1 MGTGYYKTL
10 LEGARNS
17 LEGVFESLSNDKTK
31 KPTTSDEADFRLQNK
46 RTYSDVKQIQMDR
59 SRLPGLV
66 SPRIKSGVETN
77 EDSMSIL
84 DRAYAQTRN
93 QNKILMSE
101 LETRQGSRTTDDP
114 EGTVSNTSVDIAS
127 SLPAS
132 LLGSKGS
139 LAGDVASQSYFNKP
153 LSGNFASFSRAA
165 GDTTKEEKQK
175 VINLIVGTGRQAGMS
190 EREIAYT
197 LATASVESGFNPEA
211 AAHESSA
218 SGIGQFVNLTGKS
231 YNINKDTRWN
241 LEAQVQALV
250 DHTVDNIAMAKQKG
264 LGEEYIYALHHDGP
278 KLNRDGLSISREK
291 VMPLVDKYLKYLTK

>member
-46 RTYSDVKQIQMDR
+46 RTYSDVKQVQMDR

-66 SPRIKSGVETN
+66 NPRIKSGVKTN
-77 EDSMSIL
+77 EDTMSIL

-101 LETRQGSRTTDDP
+101 LEARQGSRTTDDP

-132 LLGSKGS
+132 LLGSKGG
-139 LAGDVASQSYFNKP
+139 LEGDVASQSYFNKP

-175 VINLIVGTGRQAGMS
+175 VINLIIGTGRQAGMS

>member
-10 LEGARNS
+10 LEGARNN
-17 LEGVFESLSNDKTK
+17 LEEVFESLSNDKTK

-101 LETRQGSRTTDDP
+101 LEARQGSRTTDDP

-139 LAGDVASQSYFNKP
+139 LKGDVASQSYFNKP

-175 VINLIVGTGRQAGMS
+175 VINLIIGTGRQAGMS

-250 DHTVDNIAMAKQKG
+250 DHTVDNIAMAKQKD

>member
-17 LEGVFESLSNDKTK
+17 LEEVFESLSNDKTK

-101 LETRQGSRTTDDP
+101 LEARQGSRTTDDP

-139 LAGDVASQSYFNKP
+139 LKGDVASQSYFNKP

-175 VINLIVGTGRQAGMS
+175 VINLIIGTGRQAGMS

>member
-250 DHTVDNIAMAKQKG
+250 DHT
-264 LGEEYIYALHHDGP
+264 P
-278 KLNRDGLSISREK
+278 
-291 VMPLVDKYLKYLTK
+291 

>member
-46 RTYSDVKQIQMDR
+46 RTYSDVKQVQMDR

-77 EDSMSIL
+77 EDSMSVL

-101 LETRQGSRTTDDP
+101 LEARQGSRTTDDP

-139 LAGDVASQSYFNKP
+139 LKGDVASQSYFNKP

-175 VINLIVGTGRQAGMS
+175 V
-190 EREIAYT
+190 
-197 LATASVESGFNPEA
+197 
-211 AAHESSA
+211 
-218 SGIGQFVNLTGKS
+218 VNLTGKS

>member
-84 DRAYAQTRN
+84 DRAYAQTHN

-101 LETRQGSRTTDDP
+101 LEARQGSRTTDDP

-175 VINLIVGTGRQAGMS
+175 VINLIIGTGRQAGMS

-278 KLNRDGLSISREK
+278 KLNKDGLSISREK

>member
-101 LETRQGSRTTDDP
+101 LEARQGSRTTDDP

-132 LLGSKGS
+132 LLGSKGG
-139 LAGDVASQSYFNKP
+139 LEGDVASQSYFNKP

-175 VINLIVGTGRQAGMS
+175 VINLIIGTGRQAGMS

>member
-46 RTYSDVKQIQMDR
+46 RTYSDIKQVQMDR

-66 SPRIKSGVETN
+66 SPRIRSGVETN
-77 EDSMSIL
+77 EDTMSIL

-101 LETRQGSRTTDDP
+101 LEARQGSRTTDDP

-132 LLGSKGS
+132 LLGSKGG
-139 LAGDVASQSYFNKP
+139 LEGDVASQSYFNKP

-175 VINLIVGTGRQAGMS
+175 VINLIIGTGRQAGMS

>member
-10 LEGARNS
+10 LEGARNG
-17 LEGVFESLSNDKTK
+17 LEEVFESLSNDKTK

-101 LETRQGSRTTDDP
+101 LEARQGSRTTDDP

-139 LAGDVASQSYFNKP
+139 LKGDVASQSYFNKP

>member
-46 RTYSDVKQIQMDR
+46 RTYSDVKQVQMDR

-66 SPRIKSGVETN
+66 NPRIKSGVETN
-77 EDSMSIL
+77 EDTMSIL

-101 LETRQGSRTTDDP
+101 LEARQGSRTADDP

-132 LLGSKGS
+132 LLGSKGG
-139 LAGDVASQSYFNKP
+139 LEGDVASQSYFNKP

-175 VINLIVGTGRQAGMS
+175 VINLIIGTGRQAGMS

>member
-17 LEGVFESLSNDKTK
+17 LEGVFESLSNEKTK

-46 RTYSDVKQIQMDR
+46 RTYSDVKQVQMDR

-101 LETRQGSRTTDDP
+101 LEARQGSRTTDDP

-139 LAGDVASQSYFNKP
+139 LKGDVASQSYFNKP

-175 VINLIVGTGRQAGMS
+175 VINLIIDTGRQAGMS
-190 EREIAYT
+190 EREVAYT

-211 AAHESSA
+211 AAHGSSA

-231 YNINKDTRWN
+231 YNINEDTRWD

-278 KLNRDGLSISREK
+278 KLDRDGLSISRKK
-291 VMPLVDKYLKYLTK
+291 VMPLVPKYLKYLTK

>member
-46 RTYSDVKQIQMDR
+46 RTYSDVKQVQMDR

-77 EDSMSIL
+77 EDSMSVL
-84 DRAYAQTRN
+84 DRAYAQTHN

-101 LETRQGSRTTDDP
+101 LEARQGSRTTDDP

-175 VINLIVGTGRQAGMS
+175 VINLIIGTGRQAGMS

>member
-139 LAGDVASQSYFNKP
+139 LKGDVASQSYFNKP

>member
-46 RTYSDVKQIQMDR
+46 RTYSDVKQVQMDR

-77 EDSMSIL
+77 EDTMSIL

-101 LETRQGSRTTDDP
+101 LEARQGSRTTDDP

-132 LLGSKGS
+132 LLGSKGG
-139 LAGDVASQSYFNKP
+139 LEGDVASQSYFNKP

-175 VINLIVGTGRQAGMS
+175 VINLIIGTGRQAGMS

>member
-93 QNKILMSE
+93 PNKLLMSE
-101 LETRQGSRTTDDP
+101 LEARQGSRTTDDP

-139 LAGDVASQSYFNKP
+139 LKGDVASQSYFNKP

-231 YNINKDTRWN
+231 DNINKDTRWN

>member
-10 LEGARNS
+10 LEGARES

-46 RTYSDVKQIQMDR
+46 RTYSDVKQVQMDR

-66 SPRIKSGVETN
+66 SPRIRSGVETN
-77 EDSMSIL
+77 EDSMSLL
-84 DRAYAQTRN
+84 DRAYEQTHN

-101 LETRQGSRTTDDP
+101 MEARQGSRTTDDP
-114 EGTVSNTSVDIAS
+114 EGTVSNTNADIAS
-127 SLPAS
+127 SFPEN
-132 LLGSKGS
+132 LLGSTGS
-139 LAGDVASQSYFNKP
+139 IEGEVVSQSYFNTP
-153 LSGNFASFSRAA
+153 LSGNFESFSRAA

-175 VINLIVGTGRQAGMS
+175 VINLIIGTGRQAGMS

-231 YNINKDTRWN
+231 YNINKDTRWK

-291 VMPLVDKYLKYLTK
+291 VMPLVGKYLKYLTK

>member
-46 RTYSDVKQIQMDR
+46 RTYSDVKQVQMDR

-101 LETRQGSRTTDDP
+101 LEARQGSRTTDDP

-132 LLGSKGS
+132 LLGSKGG
-139 LAGDVASQSYFNKP
+139 LEGDVASQSYFNKP

-175 VINLIVGTGRQAGMS
+175 VINLIIGTGRQAGMS

-250 DHTVDNIAMAKQKG
+250 DHTVDNITMAKQKG